1 VARDPEDRV
10 ARDPADRVDR
20 VDPAGRAGPEDT
32 SWVAQAG
39 TADTGPVAP
48 ANRVDRVDPA
58 GTGPGDRADLAAL
71 AALAALVNRADLAGM
86 SPVVQADRVAPADQ
100 RDRDLAARDPG
111 RNLVHLDRAAQTLA
125 HRRRRLP
132 DPGPTRAHP
141 HRTRAHRHLTR
152 ARLQEL
158 THLGVATHPPV
169 PTHPAEE
176 IRLAEVIHL
185 AEATHPGEATRE
197 ADVEG
202 ATPNYREFSS
212 QSHGSVCDNELPWRT
227 DSYKQLWLS
236 SLGRA
241 A

>member
-1 VARDPEDRV
+1 M
-10 ARDPADRVDR
+10 
-20 VDPAGRAGPEDT
+20 
-32 SWVAQAG
+32 
-39 TADTGPVAP
+39 
-48 ANRVDRVDPA
+48 NRV
-58 GTGPGDRADLAAL
+58 G
-71 AALAALVNRADLAGM
+71 LVGM
-86 SPVVQADRVAPADQ
+86 SPVVQADRVAPADR
-100 RDRDLAARDPG
+100 RDRDLAVRDPV
-111 RNLVHLDRAAQTLA
+111 RNLVHPDRAAQTPA

-132 DPGPTRAHP
+132 DPDPTRAHPHLTQAHPHRMRARP

-212 QSHGSVCDNELPWRT
+212 QSHGF
-227 DSYKQLWLS
+227 
-236 SLGRA
+236 GM
-241 A
+241 